1 MKLTEIRKPSERKL
15 FEEFDKDNNTG
26 FATEDLVQIYKQH
39 TEGRW
44 LPPVSAEQLLA
55 EDEAEYQAW
64 LAAGGK
70 TE

>member
-15 FEEFDKDNNTG
+15 FEEFDKDNHTG
-26 FATEDLVQIYKQH
+26 FATQDLVQIYKQH
-39 TEGRW
+39 TEGNW
-44 LPPVSAEQLLA
+44 LPGVTYEQYLV

-64 LAAGGK
+64 LASGGK